1 MVEQLKRKKTRTKS
15 QKEEK
20 EEELLVRE
28 HMVKKRYKLSIAST
42 LVRPTTTTSVP
53 QRWKDLSETDEED
66 EDLLQVVLQ
75 KRKAVALVS
84 PTPKRDKKVQP
95 ASKPWVYVIPS
106 RIQRHIKTRAT
117 KSNPRISNKEWAVSF
132 TRNKKDKALSSS
144 GSESTNDTPIS
155 SLKICF
161 LYTTASTSITR
172 SSREIQKGFSK
183 GTFKRCSEVSSSIH

>member
-84 PTPKRDKKVQP
+84 PTPKRDKKFVSIILLWKILFIVHLP
-95 ASKPWVYVIPS
+95 MMREKE
-106 RIQRHIKTRAT
+106 IK
-117 KSNPRISNKEWAVSF
+117 
-132 TRNKKDKALSSS
+132 
-144 GSESTNDTPIS
+144 
-155 SLKICF
+155 
-161 LYTTASTSITR
+161 
-172 SSREIQKGFSK
+172 QKLTIF
-183 GTFKRCSEVSSSIH
+183 I